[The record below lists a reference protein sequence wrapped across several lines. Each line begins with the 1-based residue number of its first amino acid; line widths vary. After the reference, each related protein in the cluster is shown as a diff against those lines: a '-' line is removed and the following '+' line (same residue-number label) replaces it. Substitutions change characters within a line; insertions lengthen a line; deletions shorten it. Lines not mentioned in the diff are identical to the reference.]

1 MPASRRRTNMMIALA
16 LFAALGLCLSLGVGQ
31 RLAEAA
37 RQRQTPHLDSA
48 TIETLMQIAR
58 EQDPTAEVT
67 TVDVRCDPATAP
79 ACRVGPQPLTR
90 ELALDL
96 FTQLGAGDPKA
107 VAVTVTVAC
116 RERFDAGWFEPR
128 YACTWDRGAGPEPL
142 TVP

>member
-16 LFAALGLCLSLGVGQ
+16 LFAALGLCLSVGVGQ

-37 RQRQTPHLDSA
+37 RQRQTPQVASE
-48 TIETLMQIAR
+48 TVGTLMQIAR
-58 EQDPTAEVT
+58 ERDPTAEVT
-67 TVDVRCDPATAP
+67 NVDVRCDPATAP
-79 ACRVGPQPLTR
+79 ACTIGAQPLTR

-107 VAVTVTVAC
+107 VTVAITVAC
-116 RERFDAGWFEPR
+116 GERFDAGWFEPR

-142 TVP
+142 IVP